1 MDVLMIL
8 KAFAVGGLLCV
19 IGQVLI
25 DRTALT
31 PARILTGYVVA
42 GVALT
47 ALGVYGPLVDF
58 AGGGATV
65 PLTGFGYSLAEGVR
79 AAVDKDGP
87 VGALTGGLTATAGG
101 IAAAV
106 VLGLIAAGLSYGILW
121 YIYTQLTKMITIN
134 MMSLVSFNSVW
145 WILLIGFAAA
155 GILTG
160 VVGSAVSMGKY
171 LKEEASAHE

>member
-19 IGQVLI
+19 AGQVLI

-79 AAVDKDGP
+79 AAVDKDGL

-101 IAAAV
+101 ITAAV
-106 VLGLIAAGLSYGILW
+106 VLGLTAA
-121 YIYTQLTKMITIN
+121 
-134 MMSLVSFNSVW
+134 LV
-145 WILLIGFAAA
+145 
-155 GILTG
+155 
-160 VVGSAVSMGKY
+160 GKSRP
-171 LKEEASAHE
+171 K